1 MHRSLNSTLRAHSRG
16 LRVLTAGVLA
26 LLVAGCGGGTSAGDV
41 DASSAAAV
49 YGKKSALAARTIDVE
64 NPTATATATAG
75 LSARYVRLEAIAE
88 VNGNPWSSMAE
99 FNLLDGSG
107 AVMPR
112 SGWAVSVDSVEMAG
126 ENGAAVRAIDGD
138 PNTFWHTGWSAG
150 NALPPH
156 TFTVDLGA
164 LHSVSGFSYLPRAGA
179 GNGTI
184 AAWRLFTSA
193 DGSSWRL
200 AAQGSFAKTVE
211 AKTVLFVDTPTPPPS
226 PDGSAMYVRLEALSE
241 VNGQPWASMAEFNLL
256 DADGALIPRAA
267 WRVSADSVETV
278 GENAAVER
286 AIDGDPNTFWHTQWH
301 GANPPGPHA
310 FTVNLGTARAIG
322 GFKYLP
328 RAGGGNGT
336 VAGWR
341 FYTSADGATWA
352 LAGEGSFGA
361 GGDEKTALLG
371 AAVAAPPSMPSGP
384 SGQKPPIVLNATT
397 SAAAG
402 DVVSL
407 QGENFGTAPI
417 VSLDSAPGIPLGI
430 INRVGTGWLAVQ
442 IPANA
447 QGALILRVANGT
459 GTSAQVKVNA
469 AWPLHL
475 DTLRLVPGGAF
486 RVFGR
491 NLRVTGATPRVTVDG
506 MAASID
512 LSRSDE
518 HMLTAVAPA
527 SLRATNA
534 AALLVDNGN
543 GSGAAALDRMIEVA
557 ADGAG
562 DPFGLG
568 VGWGAGFSAIAGR
581 TIDAAT
587 DARLARKVACNGNAD
602 DSPALQA
609 AIELAAASGGGVV
622 RLPAGN
628 CRLAAGVELRSR
640 VVVQGAGKAATELVY
655 AANYP
660 VLGVKL
666 DLVGI
671 ADLTL
676 TNAGSATEGPLL
688 KESTRVFIKNLRV
701 RLMTSR
707 QMYLTG
713 NRNVV
718 VANSDFEQAGSISHQ
733 GPYTLSNNA
742 GLVFDGNTT
751 TWVEG
756 APTFTRIRD
765 SVVRGNR
772 FSRDGRAQNA
782 EGVVHSFVMDFSHR
796 IAVVGNTFDVVGGPI
811 TNLAR
816 NDGETI
822 LTEGGGAQRTE
833 NLGAVASAGTRTL
846 TDPANTLRVD
856 PFDERAIPENYGVAI
871 VAGRG
876 AGQTRRVVAYTQPTL
891 VVDRDWEVVP
901 DASSRYAT
909 FVWGLEKSLIKD
921 NRLSQNPR
929 GIWLYHTAVR
939 DVDVIGNTISE
950 GGGIYLR
957 SYQNLATK
965 SFMPIYNV
973 LIARNSVVNTLRQW
987 GSYINSVFVNADAR
1001 AFGIATLGV
1010 EMRANQVT
1018 ANAANLSNPLEEYA
1032 GTEGFMNMMRV
1043 EHYDGYESSATPRL
1057 LGSIL
1062 VGNGCT
1068 NCYIGMRIGTGAG
1081 GSTILGTRLI
1091 NSGAALEDSAATAN
1105 RGEKSTNTV
1114 LR

>member
-1 MHRSLNSTLRAHSRG
+1 MNRRTFPAAVRGRSHVAALVVS
-16 LRVLTAGVLA
+16 LA
-26 LLVAGCGGGTSAGDV
+26 LLTSCGGGAVGV
-41 DASSAAAV
+41 DPATPSAAGV
-49 YGKKSALAARTIDVE
+49 YGMQSALAARAVGNETVNAD
-64 NPTATATATAG
+64 ASAG
-75 LSARYVRLEAIAE
+75 VRYVRLEATSE

-99 FNLLDGSG
+99 FNLLDASG
-107 AVMPR
+107 VLIPR
-112 SGWAVSVDSVEMAG
+112 NGWAVSVDSAEMAG
-126 ENGAAVRAIDGD
+126 ENGAAERAIDGD
-138 PNTFWHTGWSAG
+138 PNTFWHTAWSAA
-150 NALPPH
+150 NPLPPH

-164 LHSVSGFSYLPRAGA
+164 VRTIGGFKYLPRVGA

-184 AAWRLFTSA
+184 AGWRFSTSV
-193 DGSSWRL
+193 DGSTWTL
-200 AAQGSFAKTVE
+200 AAQGTFASSAEEKTVIVGNPI
-211 AKTVLFVDTPTPPPS
+211 APAPS
-226 PDGSAMYVRLEALSE
+226 GTTQYVRLEALSE

-256 DADGALIPRAA
+256 DANGAVIPRAE
-267 WRVSADSVETV
+267 WRVSADSVEMV

-286 AIDGDPNTFWHTQWH
+286 AIDGDPNTFWHTQWQ
-301 GANPPGPHA
+301 GASPPGPHA
-310 FTVNLGTARAIG
+310 FTVNLGTARAVS

-328 RAGGGNGT
+328 RPGGGNGSI
-336 VAGWR
+336 AGWR

-352 LAGEGSFGA
+352 LAGEGSFAG
-361 GGDEKTALLG
+361 GGDEKTVLL
-371 AAVAAPPSMPSGP
+371 AAELAPAPAPAPLPTGP
-384 SGQKPPIVLNATT
+384 SGQNPPIVLNATT
-397 SAAAG
+397 SAGAG

-407 QGENFGTAPI
+407 QGENFGTAPS
-417 VSLDSAPGIPLGI
+417 VSLSSAPNVPLGI
-430 INRVGTGWLAVQ
+430 VNRVGTGWLAVQ

-459 GTSAQVKVNA
+459 GTSAPVKVNA

-491 NLRVTGATPRVTVDG
+491 NLRVAGATPRIMVDG
-506 MAASID
+506 VAAALD

-518 HMLTAVAPA
+518 HMLTAVAPT
-527 SLRATNA
+527 SLKVTKA
-534 AALLVDNGN
+534 AAVLVDNGN
-543 GSGAAALDRMIEVA
+543 GSGAAALDRTIEVA

-568 VGWGAGFSAIAGR
+568 VGWGAAFSAVSNR

-587 DARLARKVACNGNAD
+587 DARLASKVVCNGSAN
-602 DSPALQA
+602 DSPAIQA
-609 AIELAAASGGGVV
+609 AIELAAATGGGVV

-628 CRLAAGVELRSR
+628 CRLGAGLALRSR

-660 VLGVKL
+660 VLGVNL
-666 DLVGI
+666 DLAGI
-671 ADLTL
+671 ANLTL
-676 TNAGSATEGPLL
+676 TNAGGAGEGPLL
-688 KESTRVFIKNLRV
+688 KDSTRVFIKNLRV

-713 NRNVV
+713 NRQFV
-718 VANSDFEQAGSISHQ
+718 VANSDFEQGGSISHQ
-733 GPYTLSNNA
+733 GPYTFANSA
-742 GLVFDGNTT
+742 GLVFENNTT
-751 TWVEG
+751 SWVDG
-756 APTFTRIRD
+756 APTFTRLRE
-765 SVVRGNR
+765 SVVRSNR
-772 FSRDGRAQNA
+772 FTRDSRTQNA
-782 EGVVHSFVMDFSHR
+782 EGVVHSLVIDFSHR
-796 IAVVGNTFDVVGGPI
+796 IAVVGNTFDVTGGPI

-822 LTEGGGAQRTE
+822 LTEGGGARRTE
-833 NLGAVASAGTRTL
+833 NLGAVASAGLRTL
-846 TDPANTLRVD
+846 TDPANTLQTD
-856 PFDERAIPENYGVAI
+856 PFDEGAIPENYGVAI
-871 VAGRG
+871 VGGRG
-876 AGQTRRVVAYTQPTL
+876 AGQTRRVVAYTRPTL
-891 VVDRDWEVVP
+891 TVDRDWEVVP

-921 NRLSQNPR
+921 NKLAQNPR

-939 DVDVIGNTISE
+939 DVDVIGNAMSE

-987 GSYINSVFVNADAR
+987 GSYVSSVFVNSDAR
-1001 AFGIATLGV
+1001 AFGIATIGV

-1018 ANAANLSNPLEEYA
+1018 TNAPNLSNPLEEYA
-1032 GTEGFMNMMRV
+1032 GTEGFLNMMRV
-1043 EHYDGYESSATPRL
+1043 ENYDGYESSATPRL

-1068 NCYIGMRIGTGAG
+1068 NCAIGVRIGTGAG
-1081 GSTILGTRLI
+1081 GSTILNTRLI

-1105 RGEKSTNTV
+1105 RSEKSTDTV